1 MPLQFDSGREQFG
14 ISTRPP
20 AIAGCTSLFPTAG
33 PWRQHNKLGN
43 LHSLPRPLSLFVFQ
57 PPSVASG
64 SFSCFSR
71 LTACVLLSCL
81 FCSALVLLLLPRFSS
96 LVLCPPFAC
105 HLPEVLSACF
115 PRCLFLRIWHAPSFL
130 WSLGPWA
137 LHHTLSGLS
146 WCLRMVWEF
155 APVFQ
160 RLYFAGTISIHVNMT
175 NQNPQPTINHL
186 KAQLFLTLKSN
197 NYKRSYLNCQ
207 RGNCF
212 STFAIYCILFHKIWV
227 CLEISWVPIGQ
238 FW

>member
-115 PRCLFLRIWHAPSFL
+115 PPLLVSAHLTCTKFSVV
-130 WSLGPWA
+130 PW
-137 LHHTLSGLS
+137 TLSVAPYTIGTVLMLADGLGIRAG
-146 WCLRMVWEF
+146 LPTV
-155 APVFQ
+155 VFC
-160 RLYFAGTISIHVNMT
+160 RHDFHTCKHDKPEPPT
-175 NQNPQPTINHL
+175 NHQSLESAAVLNPEKQ
-186 KAQLFLTLKSN
+186 
-197 NYKRSYLNCQ
+197 
-207 RGNCF
+207 
-212 STFAIYCILFHKIWV
+212 
-227 CLEISWVPIGQ
+227 
-238 FW
+238 